1 MMIDKLES
9 LDEFYDGLVN
19 FSRGKVKNED
29 DIKRLIELAI
39 KENKLNDLEEIAF
52 SAKITKRL
60 LRIIQNR
67 ENTIEDEYFEKI
79 KKEYSEN
86 IQKVKIGLEEL
97 INHGSDFI
105 KNIFNE
111 KYFLLTHESL
121 ANLNNLCGDLEWVKM
136 YLNDIKR

>member
-19 FSRGKVKNED
+19 FSRGKIQNED
-29 DIKRLIELAI
+29 DIKRLIELAL
-39 KENKLNDLEEIAF
+39 KEEKLNDLEEIAF
-52 SAKITKRL
+52 SAKFTKGL

>member
-52 SAKITKRL
+52 SAKITKGL

>member
-1 MMIDKLES
+1 MIDKLES

-52 SAKITKRL
+52 SAKITKGL

>member
-1 MMIDKLES
+1 MIDKLES

-52 SAKITKRL
+52 SAKFTKGL

>member
-19 FSRGKVKNED
+19 FSRGKIQNED
-29 DIKRLIELAI
+29 DIKRLIELAL
-39 KENKLNDLEEIAF
+39 KEEKLHDLEEIAF
-52 SAKITKRL
+52 SAKFTKGL

>member
-1 MMIDKLES
+1 MIDKLES

-19 FSRGKVKNED
+19 FSRGKIQNED
-29 DIKRLIELAI
+29 DIKRLIELAL
-39 KENKLNDLEEIAF
+39 KEEKLNDLEEIAF
-52 SAKITKRL
+52 SAKFTKGL
-60 LRIIQNR
+60 LRIIQNK

-111 KYFLLTHESL
+111 KYFLF
-121 ANLNNLCGDLEWVKM
+121 
-136 YLNDIKR
+136 

>member
-19 FSRGKVKNED
+19 FSRGKIQNED
-29 DIKRLIELAI
+29 DIKRLIKLAL
-39 KENKLNDLEEIAF
+39 KEEKLNDLEEIAF
-52 SAKITKRL
+52 SAKITKGL

>member
-52 SAKITKRL
+52 SAKFTKGL

>member
-19 FSRGKVKNED
+19 FSRGKIQNED

-52 SAKITKRL
+52 SAKFTKGL

>member
-1 MMIDKLES
+1 MIDKLES

-19 FSRGKVKNED
+19 FSRGKIQNED
-29 DIKRLIELAI
+29 DIKRLIELAL
-39 KENKLNDLEEIAF
+39 KEEKLNDLEEIAF
-52 SAKITKRL
+52 SAKFTKGL

>member
-1 MMIDKLES
+1 MIDKLES

-19 FSRGKVKNED
+19 FSRGKIQNED
-29 DIKRLIELAI
+29 DIKRLIELAL
-39 KENKLNDLEEIAF
+39 KEEKLNDLEEIAF
-52 SAKITKRL
+52 SAKFTKGL
-60 LRIIQNR
+60 LRIIHNR
-67 ENTIEDEYFEKI
+67 ENTIENEYFEKI